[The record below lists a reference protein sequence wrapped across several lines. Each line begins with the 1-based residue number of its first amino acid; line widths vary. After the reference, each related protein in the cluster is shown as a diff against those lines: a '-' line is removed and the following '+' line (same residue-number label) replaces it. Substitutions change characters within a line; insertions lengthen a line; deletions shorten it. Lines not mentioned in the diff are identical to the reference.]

1 MAWLSS
7 FALTCGS
14 LHVITFPLVVRHT
27 VEEGLNIP
35 TITFAGEPILIP
47 ELQMAANVTPTDQV
61 TRYCGILGFE
71 EVPIFRAFR
80 SPQWLTV

>member
-1 MAWLSS
+1 M
-7 FALTCGS
+7 
-14 LHVITFPLVVRHT
+14 ITFPLVVRHT
-27 VEEGLNIP
+27 VEKGLNIS
-35 TITFAGEPILIP
+35 TIAFAGEPILVP

-71 EVPIFRAFR
+71 VVPIFRAFR

>member
-1 MAWLSS
+1 M
-7 FALTCGS
+7 
-14 LHVITFPLVVRHT
+14 ITFPLVVRHT
-27 VEEGLNIP
+27 VEKGLNIS
-35 TITFAGEPILIP
+35 TIVFAGEPILVP

-71 EVPIFRAFR
+71 VVPIFRAFR